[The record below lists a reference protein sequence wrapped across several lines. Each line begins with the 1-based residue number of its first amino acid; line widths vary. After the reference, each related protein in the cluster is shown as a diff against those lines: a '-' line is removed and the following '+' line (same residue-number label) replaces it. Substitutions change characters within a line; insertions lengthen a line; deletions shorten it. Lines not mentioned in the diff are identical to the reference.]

1 MGASNVIAAYALYA
15 GKVPATSMQVLAYM
29 AAVSKDADDE
39 PWYGQGHMALAE
51 HALGRDIEPC
61 GCVDSCKHNRPHEE
75 AVRRAV
81 KPLRE
86 IGAITVS
93 RAPARRRTDG
103 PSTVRY
109 QLHLVVPATVQ
120 RPTETVSN
128 APRNPWQRPTKSVAT
143 PHEIHGAE
151 EEEEYEER
159 KEEEGV
165 GLPTQVQTARE
176 DTEPKTNP
184 PLKCL
189 HGLPASVRAD
199 GTPSCALC
207 RRAIQHAS

>member
-128 APRNPWQRPTKSVAT
+128 APRNPWQRPTKSMGPRRKRST
-143 PHEIHGAE
+143 RS
-151 EEEEYEER
+151 ER
-159 KEEEGV
+159 RKK
-165 GLPTQVQTARE
+165 GLASQRKYRPRAR
-176 DTEPKTNP
+176 
-184 PLKCL
+184 
-189 HGLPASVRAD
+189 
-199 GTPSCALC
+199 TPSRKRIL
-207 RRAIQHAS
+207 R